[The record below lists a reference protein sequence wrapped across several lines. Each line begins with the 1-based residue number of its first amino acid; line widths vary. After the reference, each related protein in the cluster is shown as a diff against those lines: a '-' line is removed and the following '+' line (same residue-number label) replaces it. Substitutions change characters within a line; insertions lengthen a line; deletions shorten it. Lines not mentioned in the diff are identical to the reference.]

1 MARGSA
7 NVIEFPDLPPK
18 GSPGGGGKGALLG
31 PTLGTEFDMGQRL
44 FAYYGSGDVFDYGEY
59 GARDLKSMF
68 SRNGTASALEMVL
81 TLPIREADFS
91 IEPSKGDKGECDFA
105 RGVLLTPD
113 TEGGMKTPVTT
124 LIGQITSAQIFRRAF
139 FEKTF
144 RVRDDGKIIYDRVAY
159 RPPATCQARYNDRTG
174 EGNGFRQQVWLF
186 GGNLMVSSKQKVP
199 GYVDIPKM
207 RSYIYTH
214 GKHREPLTGTSELE
228 VTYWALAHGS
238 EVQTP
243 DGPVPIE
250 DIQVGDVVFGGNGD
264 MTRVTAVH
272 PRGKRQMYRVTF
284 SDKTSV
290 ECDEEHLWEVE
301 GRTGSSFLIP
311 PRSMVITTRAMLA
324 SGLKIG
330 THYRYYLPLCNEVAY
345 PERDL
350 PIDPYVLG
358 AWIGDGCIGRITP
371 AGARTGTPFM
381 SCNDSDSFIIDE
393 MRSRLPAEIELRR
406 SGGNQDGTCSNYHIV
421 DTLRVRQNSFRD
433 SLVTL
438 GANKVAGDKSIPEI
452 YLLASPKQRWDL
464 LRGLMDTDGGSDK
477 TRTGSDRSLF
487 GTISRRLA
495 LDVQRLVESLGGKAS
510 MTARTV
516 KSNFG
521 TAFMY
526 RVEVRTPRNPFLL
539 PRKAALWKGGDT
551 RRSFTR
557 SVVSIEPTTEQECTC
572 ITVAA
577 QDGLFL
583 TNHFIRTHNCH
594 QTQMK
599 LLFLLR
605 SGTSS
610 WRAWHFSASS
620 PTGMT
625 SRRLRSAPMTSPSCA
640 APASSAWSTRSTA
653 RRRSRRSRQPG
664 TRASSSSRR

>member
-1 MARGSA
+1 M
-7 NVIEFPDLPPK
+7 
-18 GSPGGGGKGALLG
+18 G
-31 PTLGTEFDMGQRL
+31 PELGTGFDMGQRL
-44 FAYYGSGDVFDYGEY
+44 FAYYGAGDVFDYGEY
-59 GARDLKSMF
+59 GARELRQMF

-91 IEPSKGDKGECDFA
+91 IEPAKGDSGECDFA
-105 RGVLLTPD
+105 RSVLLTPD
-113 TEGGMKTPVTT
+113 DEGGMKTPFTE
-124 LIGQITSAQIFRRAF
+124 LLGQVTSAQIFKKAF

-144 RVRDDGKIIYDRVAY
+144 RQRELDGKIIYNRIAY

-186 GGNLMVSSKQKVP
+186 GGNLMLSRQQKVP
-199 GYVDIPKM
+199 GYVDIPKV
-207 RSYIYTH
+207 RSYIYVH

-238 EVQTP
+238 QVQTP

-250 DIQVGDVVFGGNGD
+250 DIQVGDVVFGGDGD
-264 MTRVTAVH
+264 LTRVTAVH

-301 GRTGSSFLIP
+301 GRTGSSFRIP
-311 PRSMVITTRAMLA
+311 PQSMVITTRAMRA
-324 SGLKIG
+324 AGLRIG
-330 THYRYYLPLCNEVAY
+330 THYRYYLPLCDEVAY
-345 PERDL
+345 PEREL

-358 AWIGDGCIGRITP
+358 AWLGDGCIGKVP
-371 AGARTGTPFM
+371 DGSRTGTPFM
-381 SCNDSDSFIIDE
+381 SCADPDSFIIEE

-406 SGGNQDGTCSNYHIV
+406 SGGNNDGTCANYHIV
-421 DTLRVRQNSFRD
+421 DTLHRRQNSFRD

-438 GANKVAGDKSIPEI
+438 GINKTAGDKSIPEI

-464 LRGLMDTDGGSDK
+464 LRGLMDTDGGSDQ
-477 TRTGSDRSLF
+477 TRDGTDRSLF
-487 GTISRRLA
+487 GTSSRQLA

-510 MTARTV
+510 LTANTV
-516 KSNFG
+516 NSNFG
-521 TAFMY
+521 ASYMY

-539 PRKAALWKGGDT
+539 PRKAALWKGGET

-577 QDGLFL
+577 KDGLFL

-599 LLFLLR
+599 LLLED
-605 SGTSS
+605 SSYGTASS
-610 WRAWHFSASS
+610 RAWHCSASS
-620 PTGMT
+620 CTATT
-625 SRRLRSAPMTSPSCA
+625 SPRPPSAPTTSPSSA
-640 APASSAWSTRSTA
+640 AQA
-653 RRRSRRSRQPG
+653 
-664 TRASSSSRR
+664 